1 MNTHSSGYYSI
12 DKDYNILSY
21 NDTAKQ
27 LYPNLQPGVKCY
39 KALMGLDSPC
49 PPCPVA
55 LGIQGP
61 KTYLDPIRHIYETVD
76 AVETVQ
82 PDGSRGH
89 ALVFSTVAEGES
101 LSKSIP
107 IGENSL
113 RLLGAINLLASDYM
127 SVYGVNRET
136 GKISVYRSRFT
147 DAFADI
153 KDNADYKLSFNFIIQ
168 KYIHPDER
176 SYVSR
181 HLNYETLLERLS
193 QEASFKIHFRVV
205 TDTVHYYYLL
215 IARNGNADDYRDF
228 VIAVAC
234 EDNDVT
240 ARKIYEN
247 QLHSLLA
254 SITHA
259 AGYFHL
265 DLTDD
270 KILKIGGTSA
280 LAYKI
285 DADASIDHFIA
296 ETAVFIPVLKDR
308 NDFINAF
315 CRSSLMK
322 SYEDG
327 QVEVTRV
334 SRCLYDDNITRLSKY
349 VTRLL
354 LNPSN
359 NHLEAILYGEDVTR
373 TQEAY
378 ETQVSIV
385 QTLSSNYLNV
395 YLINPREKT
404 LSVIKQEDRD
414 VPAPDKKH
422 NNTYPYDLF
431 LSDYIRQRVYPDDRT
446 MLEESLELDNVM
458 SVLSG
463 QSEYKGNYRI
473 NDRDGIHYYQFRFI
487 KNEDSGII
495 VLGFLN
501 VDDVVES
508 EIRHQKLLKEALDTA
523 ERANAEKSNFL
534 SRMSH
539 DMRTPLNGIIGLL
552 EIDKKHEN
560 DIGFLKSNREKA
572 FISAS
577 HLLSLI
583 NDVLDMSKIYEHPF
597 VYGSPLHIRRAMM
610 NIYSN
615 CIKYNR
621 ENGAIH
627 TEIHA
632 LPSHDH
638 KLVCRWT
645 ISDTGIGINK
655 EYLEKIFEPFTQEN
669 MDARSVYHGTGLG
682 MSIAKALFEQMGGTI
697 EISSTPGIG
706 STFVITLPF
715 EEAEETD
722 ISSEPESERNS
733 IQGIKILLAEDNE
746 INREV
751 AQVLLEEEG
760 AVVTAVSNG
769 REAVKLFSRHPE
781 GTFDVILMDIMM
793 PLMDGYEATR
803 QIRKLDRTDAS
814 SIPIIALTANAFA
827 EDVRHALDCGMNA
840 HLAKPLDVKKMIH
853 TIACYCSRVCISHC
867 KK

>member
-107 IGENSL
+107 TGENSL

-147 DAFADI
+147 NTFADLDI
-153 KDNADYKLSFNFIIQ
+153 KDNSDYKLSFDFLIQ
-168 KYIHPDER
+168 KYVHPDER

-181 HLNYETLLERLS
+181 HLNYEALLERLS
-193 QEASFKIHFRVV
+193 QEASFKFHFRLV

-259 AGYFHL
+259 AGHFHL

-280 LAYKI
+280 LAYKM

-296 ETAVFIPVLKDR
+296 ETSVFIPVLKDR

-315 CRSSLMK
+315 CRSSLIK

-334 SRCLYDDNITRLSKY
+334 SRCLYDDNITRISKY
-349 VTRLL
+349 VARLL

-404 LSVIKQEDRD
+404 LSVIKQEDHD
-414 VPAPDKKH
+414 VPDPDKKH
-422 NNTYPYDLF
+422 NDTYPYDLF
-431 LSDYIRQRVYPDDRT
+431 LSDYIRQRVHPDDRT
-446 MLEESLELDNVM
+446 MLEESLELGNVM
-458 SVLSG
+458 ADL
-463 QSEYKGNYRI
+463 
-473 NDRDGIHYYQFRFI
+473 
-487 KNEDSGII
+487 
-495 VLGFLN
+495 
-501 VDDVVES
+501 
-508 EIRHQKLLKEALDTA
+508 
-523 ERANAEKSNFL
+523 
-534 SRMSH
+534 
-539 DMRTPLNGIIGLL
+539 
-552 EIDKKHEN
+552 
-560 DIGFLKSNREKA
+560 
-572 FISAS
+572 
-577 HLLSLI
+577 
-583 NDVLDMSKIYEHPF
+583 
-597 VYGSPLHIRRAMM
+597 
-610 NIYSN
+610 
-615 CIKYNR
+615 
-621 ENGAIH
+621 
-627 TEIHA
+627 
-632 LPSHDH
+632 
-638 KLVCRWT
+638 
-645 ISDTGIGINK
+645 
-655 EYLEKIFEPFTQEN
+655 
-669 MDARSVYHGTGLG
+669 
-682 MSIAKALFEQMGGTI
+682 
-697 EISSTPGIG
+697 SSTM
-706 STFVITLPF
+706 
-715 EEAEETD
+715 
-722 ISSEPESERNS
+722 N
-733 IQGIKILLAEDNE
+733 LL
-746 INREV
+746 I
-751 AQVLLEEEG
+751 
-760 AVVTAVSNG
+760 
-769 REAVKLFSRHPE
+769 
-781 GTFDVILMDIMM
+781 
-793 PLMDGYEATR
+793 
-803 QIRKLDRTDAS
+803 
-814 SIPIIALTANAFA
+814 
-827 EDVRHALDCGMNA
+827 
-840 HLAKPLDVKKMIH
+840 
-853 TIACYCSRVCISHC
+853 
-867 KK
+867 